1 LDQLVEENVRKFPA
15 NSGTIWKNLGSTEVA
30 VGCSSGGGWLEK
42 ILRKMMKKMFSFD
55 LPITNADLVG
65 F

>member
-1 LDQLVEENVRKFPA
+1 MRKFPA

-42 ILRKMMKKMFSFD
+42 NLKKNDEKCIFIPFTYD
-55 LPITNADLVG
+55 KC
-65 F
+65 